1 MKKDNYN
8 VTLMSALT
16 VVGYFAGSTV
26 ATLAGQSSH
35 IVKLLSGSFGAV
47 LAAFVHF
54 LITWKKRPEAI
65 KAMFVE
71 QHDERLKTIREK
83 AGHLTFILLLVLLF
97 LMSFFSMVNENYEF
111 LFFSGG
117 LYIILALIY
126 FSLIWYLKKVI

>member
-8 VTLMSALT
+8 VTLMSVLT
-16 VVGYFAGSTV
+16 VVGYFVGSTIS
-26 ATLAGQSSH
+26 ALLGQSSH
-35 IVKLLSGSFGAV
+35 IVQLLSGSFGAV
-47 LAAFVHF
+47 LAAFLHF

-83 AGHLTFILLLVLLF
+83 AGHLTLLLFLALLF
-97 LMSFFSMVNENYEF
+97 LMSFFSMVQENYEF

-117 LYIILALIY
+117 LYILLVMIY